1 MSSEQGGFVYVC
13 ARAHCGRPAPTP
25 AYPEWCAC
33 CQSTATLHTWNRVR
47 QGTATPMPKL
57 FLILSQ
63 GFAKF
68 TGLVLNS
75 CGPGIP
81 ELLIIFLSLLTCWY
95 YRLGTVVPEAMQAG
109 LGRGLVISAL

>member
-1 MSSEQGGFVYVC
+1 MSVLEHIVAVLP
-13 ARAHCGRPAPTP
+13 RP
-25 AYPEWCAC
+25 
-33 CQSTATLHTWNRVR
+33 LHTQNGVR
-47 QGTATPMPKL
+47 AVRALPPCIPGTVCVRALPHLCPS